1 MVELI
6 SLVTPDSGNFLVSII
21 KWLVTISGS
30 VAVGII
36 LFTVALKLI
45 TLPFDYISR
54 ASMRKNSLKM
64 EAMRPELEKLQK
76 QYANNKDL
84 YNQKM
89 MALYKKNG
97 YSMWGACL
105 PTIITLV
112 IFIVAI
118 NAFNAYGQYQNS
130 QYFYDMTV
138 SYNSVIING
147 IEEDGNLVK
156 KGLDKIEFNDN
167 EIYRLSLGE
176 DEKVITGS
184 NGINYNFKKTLIE
197 EKEDCFSYYYT
208 LSSTNGYIYYQKNF
222 DVSKADGSLIFEG
235 KAFNYY
241 VLEDKLDASGLV
253 DEFGKKFSESGKE
266 NGAKFIEDIGKTK
279 SAERFRS
286 ENTRFLWVKNIWVKD
301 SPLSHPVSDYE
312 SFKTEQK
319 YDIGENNYA
328 ILTEKLETE
337 KNSPNGYFILCV
349 ITAGIS
355 FLTQFVSNKGQ
366 KAMDDLQTVDGQGAQ
381 SKKMMM
387 IMMPIMMAV
396 FSFIYTAAFSLY
408 IVISSGIGI
417 LTTLLINWITTK
429 KYQKE
434 TVKVKG
440 LSEKDGEIIR
450 GRIYVEK
457 EEPKKEKEKKK
468 KKEKVEDKN
477 KTTGDF
483 LTGPV
488 DKKKK

>member
-6 SLVTPDSGNFLVSII
+6 SLVTPNAGNFLVSII

-30 VAVGII
+30 VALGIV
-36 LFTVALKLI
+36 LFTLALKLI
-45 TLPFDYISR
+45 TFPFDYISR

-118 NAFNAYGQYQNS
+118 NAFTAYGQYQNS
-130 QYFYDMTV
+130 QYFYDMTI
-138 SYNSVIING
+138 SYNEVILDG
-147 IEEDGNLVK
+147 IQEDGDLVK
-156 KGLDKIEFNDN
+156 KGLDKITFNNGKIYELSEGLDN
-167 EIYRLSLGE
+167 
-176 DEKVITGS
+176 KVISGA
-184 NGINYNFKKTLIE
+184 NGVEYNYKKVLVE
-197 EKEDCFSYYYT
+197 ENTKVAKYYYT
-208 LSSTNGYIYYQKNF
+208 LSSKGGYIEYKQNF
-222 DVSKADGSLIFEG
+222 EVDKTNSEVKFDGKEFQYHVIEE
-235 KAFNYY
+235 N
-241 VLEDKLDASGLV
+241 LDASKIK
-253 DEFGKKFSESGKE
+253 DEKGNLYSKSGKTT
-266 NGAKFIEDIGKTK
+266 GAEFIKEVCKFK
-279 SAERFRS
+279 SAETFRA
-286 ENTRFLWVKNIWVKD
+286 ENAKFLWVKNIWVKD
-301 SPLSHPVSDYE
+301 SPLAHPVSDYNA
-312 SFKTEQK
+312 FKTEQK
-319 YDIGENNYA
+319 YDIGEENYK

-337 KNSPNGYFILCV
+337 KTAPNGYFILCV

-355 FLTQFVSNKGQ
+355 FLTQFVTNKGQ
-366 KAMDDLQTVDGQGAQ
+366 QAMDDFQTVDGQGKQ

-387 IMMPIMMAV
+387 IMMPLMMAV

-408 IVISSGIGI
+408 IVISSVLGI

-429 KYQKE
+429 QYQKE
-434 TVKVKG
+434 NIKVKG
-440 LSEKDGEIIR
+440 LSERDGEIVR
-450 GRIYVEK
+450 GRIYVEPEK
-457 EEPKKEKEKKK
+457 PKKEKKV
-468 KKEKVEDKN
+468 KEVKN
-477 KTTGDF
+477 KEPEKGSF

-488 DKKKK
+488 KKKKK